1 MISRVDTCI
10 QQIKKSVGNMNVLV
24 SRHEYLTF
32 VQNQNWAFEP
42 EN

>member
-24 SRHEYLTF
+24 SRREYLTF
-32 VQNQNWAFEP
+32 VLLVCKSELGI
-42 EN
+42 